1 MAYQTGMG
9 SGVRGCS
16 LEISETLL
24 DLFELAL
31 HQAGSFEKIGAAIL
45 IQKAVGNKFSFECF
59 KERTG
64 NRGNEKDGVTKE
76 GSRVTK

>member
-1 MAYQTGMG
+1 MHKSVQP
-9 SGVRGCS
+9 S
-16 LEISETLL
+16 L
-24 DLFELAL
+24 F
-31 HQAGSFEKIGAAIL
+31 K
-45 IQKAVGNKFSFECF
+45 KAVGNKFSFECF